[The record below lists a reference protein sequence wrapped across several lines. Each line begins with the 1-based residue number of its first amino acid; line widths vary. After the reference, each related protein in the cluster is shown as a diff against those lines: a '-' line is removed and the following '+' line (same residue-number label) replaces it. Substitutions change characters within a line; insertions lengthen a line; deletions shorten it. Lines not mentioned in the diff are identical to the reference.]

1 MRLSEEYSAAKD
13 WQPNNRFRKK
23 MNTLSKQEAN
33 MGCVL
38 KKFSEH
44 SKIDKDVIETELF
57 AAFRALEVD
66 PNTLTIEELRESLLL
81 YLDEVFYGISPDRV
95 Q

>member
-1 MRLSEEYSAAKD
+1 
-13 WQPNNRFRKK
+13 
-23 MNTLSKQEAN
+23 
-33 MGCVL
+33 MGRVL
-38 KKFSEH
+38 TKFSEH
-44 SKIDKDVIETELF
+44 SKIDKDLIETELF

-66 PNTLTIEELRESLLL
+66 PENMTIEELRESLLL

>member
-1 MRLSEEYSAAKD
+1 MDGQLKD
-13 WQPNNRFRKK
+13 KTSLNKCCKDTQR
-23 MNTLSKQEAN
+23 KQEAS
-33 MGCVL
+33 MGRVL
-38 KKFSEH
+38 DQFSEH
-44 SKIDKDVIETELF
+44 SNIDKDIIETELF

-66 PNTLTIEELRESLLL
+66 PNNMTIDELRESLLL

>member
-1 MRLSEEYSAAKD
+1 MNLSDRETGGHGVAL
-13 WQPNNRFRKK
+13 QNNGSTESTQR
-23 MNTLSKQEAN
+23 KQEAS
-33 MGCVL
+33 MGRVL
-38 KKFSEH
+38 DQLSEH
-44 SKIDKDVIETELF
+44 SKIDKDAIETELF

-66 PNTLTIEELRESLLL
+66 PSTLTIEQLRESLLL

>member
-1 MRLSEEYSAAKD
+1 MDGQLETRRIFTTMTCKEA
-13 WQPNNRFRKK
+13 Q
-23 MNTLSKQEAN
+23 SKQEAS
-33 MGCVL
+33 MGRVL
-38 KKFSEH
+38 DQFSEH
-44 SKIDKDVIETELF
+44 SKIDKEIIETELF

-66 PNTLTIEELRESLLL
+66 PNNMTIEELRESLLL